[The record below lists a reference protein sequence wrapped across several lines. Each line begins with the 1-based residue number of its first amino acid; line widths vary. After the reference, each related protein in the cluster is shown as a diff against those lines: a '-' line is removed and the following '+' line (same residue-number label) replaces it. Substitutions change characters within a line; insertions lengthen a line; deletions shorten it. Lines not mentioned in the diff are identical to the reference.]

1 MSSTRS
7 EPAVAVGRCKR
18 CPLPSEPRH
27 DRRARAVRG
36 TAGARLP
43 PFIPVVLLAS
53 WTILAGGC
61 SSLRVDPPARP
72 ETAQE
77 ALAAPA
83 GRTVAIPAEWTGAE
97 TRSASPIAKRAEGSE
112 PWWRSFGDPTLSELI
127 EQSLEG
133 SFDLVA
139 AAARV
144 EAATARARVARAPL
158 LPQADGS
165 LTASRT
171 RRNFIGFP
179 IPGGEER
186 VLTSLNTTWGL
197 SLNLS
202 WEVDL
207 WGRLRSARDAVGQ
220 DLEAARADLAGAA
233 LSLSGQTAKAYFAVL
248 EAREQTALARAT
260 LDNRRRNTERV
271 RRRFEAGLVD
281 ALDLRLARSEEASA
295 EGVLQAQLQ
304 ALDAL
309 ERQLQTLLVQ
319 YPDRGL
325 DRLPEELPGVFEE
338 GPEPVPAGLPA
349 EIVSRRPDLAAAEA
363 RLAAAGFRVAEAR
376 AALYPGIQLTGSA
389 GRSSEDVE
397 DLLDGDFSVWSIAGS
412 LLQPLF
418 QGGRL
423 RANVDLSRAT
433 FEEST
438 ALYAEAILQAL
449 RDVETALAAEG
460 FLASRTD
467 ALERAA
473 TEARRAQELAE
484 ERYRMGL
491 TDYLNVLEAQR
502 RAFDAD
508 SRLLQAERQR
518 LDARVDL
525 VLALGGGYSG
535 GHSS

>member
-1 MSSTRS
+1 MR
-7 EPAVAVGRCKR
+7 
-18 CPLPSEPRH
+18 LPGLWI
-27 DRRARAVRG
+27 DCL
-36 TAGARLP
+36 TMARLGSGAPITFTAP
-43 PFIPVVLLAS
+43 PAALLLTAL
-53 WTILAGGC
+53 LAGGC
-61 SSLRVDPPARP
+61 SALRVGPPPGADGP
-72 ETAQE
+72 EE
-77 ALAAPA
+77 ALATPTGRPVEVPDAWTAAETAPA
-83 GRTVAIPAEWTGAE
+83 
-97 TRSASPIAKRAEGSE
+97 SATPD
-112 PWWRSFGDPTLSELI
+112 PWWRTFDDPTLSDLI
-127 EQSLEG
+127 EESLAG
-133 SFDLVA
+133 SFDLAA

-144 EAATARARVARAPL
+144 DAAEARARIAGAALR
-158 LPQADGS
+158 PQADGS
-165 LTASRT
+165 LTTSRT

-207 WGRLRSARDAVGQ
+207 WGRLRSARDAVGR

-260 LDNRRRNTERV
+260 LGNRRRNTERV
-271 RRRFEAGLVD
+271 GRRFDAGLVA

-295 EGVLQAQLQ
+295 ESVLQAQLQ
-304 ALDAL
+304 ALDTL
-309 ERQLQTLLVQ
+309 ERQLQVLLAR
-319 YPDRGL
+319 YPDRGGN
-325 DRLPEELPGVFEE
+325 RLLRKLPDELPAMFED

-349 EIVSRRPDLAAAEA
+349 EIVSRRPDLAGAEA
-363 RLAAAGFRVAEAR
+363 RLEAAGFRVAEAR
-376 AALYPGIQLTGSA
+376 AALYPGLRLTGSA

-397 DLLDGDFSVWSIAGS
+397 DLLDGDFTVWSIAGS
-412 LLQPLF
+412 LLQPIF

-423 RANVDLSRAT
+423 RANVDLSRAS
-433 FEEST
+433 FEEAT
-438 ALYAEAILQAL
+438 ALYAGRVLQAF
-449 RDVETALAAEG
+449 REVETALAAES
-460 FLASRTD
+460 FLAGRTD

-473 TEARRAQELAE
+473 EEARRAQELAE

-525 VLALGGGYSG
+525 VLALGGGYSE